1 LQKISH
7 PVNKILRRNDDF
19 LSGRGDNKLT
29 IREASCFA
37 TCLTAFGSASQPNGA
52 RKLKFGIVVFPGTWS
67 EKDTHHAISG
77 VLGQDAAYIWH
88 GDEQLEQFD
97 AIVLPGG
104 FSYGDYLRCGA
115 IARFSPVMDA
125 VVAFANRGGPV
136 LGICNG
142 FQVLCESG
150 LLPGVLMQN
159 DHLEFWCIW
168 TDLKVEND
176 STMFTSGATK
186 GQTLHIPMSHGEGN
200 YQADAATIDRL
211 EGNGQVVL
219 RYADAAGNVT
229 PEINPNGSI
238 NNIAGIVNERG
249 NVMGLMPH
257 PEKASEK
264 IIGGDDGNVIFSSM
278 IDSFIASLA

>member
-1 LQKISH
+1 M
-7 PVNKILRRNDDF
+7 
-19 LSGRGDNKLT
+19 
-29 IREASCFA
+29 
-37 TCLTAFGSASQPNGA
+37 
-52 RKLKFGIVVFPGTWS
+52 FPGTWS
-67 EKDTHHAISG
+67 EKDTHHAVSG
-77 VLGQDAAYIWH
+77 VLGQDAEYIWH
-88 GDEQLEQFD
+88 GDEQLDQFD
-97 AIVLPGG
+97 AIALPGG
-104 FSYGDYLRCGA
+104 FSYGDFLRCGA
-115 IARFSPVMDA
+115 IARFSPVMEA

-159 DHLEFWCIW
+159 DHLEFRCIW
-168 TDLKVEND
+168 TDLKIEND
-176 STMFTSGATK
+176 STMFTSDGTN

-200 YQADAATIDRL
+200 YQADTATINRL
-211 EGNGQVVL
+211 EDNGQVVL

-249 NVMGLMPH
+249 NVMGMMPH

-278 IDSFIASLA
+278 IDSFITSMA